1 MTPALTAISCLTMYC
16 PQASWWSSLT
26 EISGRHVGTFFGLAN
41 GLGVFGAMASQYFF
55 GAFADWRAAQGYTG
69 RDQWDLLF
77 DVYVSVLLLAGT
89 AWALYRPKQV
99 TASAES

>member
-69 RDQWDLLF
+69 RDQWDPAF
-77 DVYVSVLLLAGT
+77 GVYLAVLIAGAVCWSFVDPTRPVSE
-89 AWALYRPKQV
+89 PD
-99 TASAES
+99 